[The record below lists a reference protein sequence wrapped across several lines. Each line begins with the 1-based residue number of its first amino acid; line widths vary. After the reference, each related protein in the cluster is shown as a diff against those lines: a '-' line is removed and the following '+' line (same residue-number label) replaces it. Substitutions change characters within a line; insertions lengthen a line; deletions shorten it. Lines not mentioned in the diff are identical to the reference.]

1 MPVGEYRSASIVQAG
16 FECSTHKRRDGTRL
30 DLLRSTQH
38 DRWTKQDFLRL
49 RAFDIR
55 TVRTGARWHLIESSP
70 GHYDF
75 SSLQPFLEAAAECEM
90 ELLLDLLHFGWPD
103 FIDIFSPQFVDSF
116 ADYTYAFTKFLRPWR
131 TCCNT
136 IAPVNEVSFFSWAG
150 GDVAAIGPYAVDR
163 GHELKRMLVGAAI
176 ASSNILLNELEG
188 IRLLSPEPVIHIIGN
203 PDIPGDEVEAE
214 NYRRAQYQ
222 VWDMLSGTLFPEVG
236 GRPEYLDVIGCNFYP
251 RNEWVHNATVSLER
265 SDPRYKPFHLIL
277 QEVWDRYRRPLLVS
291 ETGTEDDE
299 RGDWF
304 NYVADEVKKAHK
316 LGIPVHGVCLYP
328 ILNHPG
334 WVDDRY
340 CCNGLF
346 DYADEN
352 GHRVIHEPL
361 AAAIRRQHS
370 ELLRSYENLNVLQ

>member
-1 MPVGEYRSASIVQAG
+1 M
-16 FECSTHKRRDGTRL
+16 
-30 DLLRSTQH
+30 
-38 DRWTKQDFLRL
+38 
-49 RAFDIR
+49 
-55 TVRTGARWHLIESSP
+55 
-70 GHYDF
+70 
-75 SSLQPFLEAAAECEM
+75 
-90 ELLLDLLHFGWPD
+90 
-103 FIDIFSPQFVDSF
+103 
-116 ADYTYAFTKFLRPWR
+116 
-131 TCCNT
+131 
-136 IAPVNEVSFFSWAG
+136 
-150 GDVAAIGPYAVDR
+150 
-163 GHELKRMLVGAAI
+163 
-176 ASSNILLNELEG
+176 
-188 IRLLSPEPVIHIIGN
+188 RLLSPEPVIHIIGN

-222 VWDMLSGTLFPEVG
+222 VWDMLSGSLFPELG
-236 GRPEYLDVIGCNFYP
+236 GRPDYLDVIGCNFYP

-265 SDPRYKPFHLIL
+265 SDPRYKPFYRIL
-277 QEVWDRYRRPLLVS
+277 EEVWHRYRRPMLVS

-316 LGIPVHGVCLYP
+316 SGIPVHGVCLYP

-352 GHRVIHEPL
+352 GHREIHEPL